1 MKTSKEIFKE
11 LGNSMKNA
19 IVGSLLTG
27 LFLTLAILT
36 DVKWFSIITVIIGC
50 FYGLGAIFSIVNIFK
65 LLRLHSKAQKREHEE
80 HMNEWNETIRNWQE
94 RFNRDYDDF
103 MKRKKE
109 NYQAYSRAYSRA
121 YNSNYRVNYI
131 SVDVMKSFKLFGLP
145 LESDVSTIK
154 KKYRSLV
161 MIHHPDRYSNDSE
174 RKQEIAKRNL
184 QKLNNAYS
192 IIKKYKNFN

>member
-27 LFLTLAILT
+27 LFISLALLS
-36 DVKWFSIITVIIGC
+36 DVKWFSIITTFIGT